1 MKSNKGHE
9 PLVRAEEWLTPFFH
23 DFNAALRRR
32 KERGMNR
39 RFVPKNGLRHSS
51 MILML
56 PYGSKKE
63 ARTNLWFVP
72 KNGLRRSSMILMPPN
87 GGGRRGNDSKHT
99 DSGTSFSADGKGK
112 LDEPERHLGF

>member
-32 KERGMNR
+32 KERGTNLW
-39 RFVPKNGLRHSS
+39 FVPKNGLRHSS
-51 MILML
+51 MIKKL

-63 ARTNLWFVP
+63 E
-72 KNGLRRSSMILMPPN
+72 K
-87 GGGRRGNDSKHT
+87 
-99 DSGTSFSADGKGK
+99 
-112 LDEPERHLGF
+112 